1 MCGGFGGNTE
11 RRTSRVSVGP
21 GEGRESSFVLLF
33 CLSGWSDVLEF
44 SIHLFM
50 TLRVDPVTNVVDAV
64 SRFVDRLTLP
74 AREKKQLETDLQ
86 KLIQEIER
94 DLVQAR
100 ASIVVEETRGNWLQ
114 RSWRPLVMLT
124 FATIVLVG
132 TFINV
137 PILSDTSRFWDL
149 LEIGLGGYV
158 VGRSGEKIM
167 QAFARKP
174 R

>member
-1 MCGGFGGNTE
+1 
-11 RRTSRVSVGP
+11 
-21 GEGRESSFVLLF
+21 
-33 CLSGWSDVLEF
+33 
-44 SIHLFM
+44 M

-64 SRFVDRLTLP
+64 SRVVDRLTLP

-158 VGRSGEKIM
+158 GGRSGEKIR

>member
-1 MCGGFGGNTE
+1 
-11 RRTSRVSVGP
+11 
-21 GEGRESSFVLLF
+21 
-33 CLSGWSDVLEF
+33 
-44 SIHLFM
+44 M
-50 TLRVDPVTNVVDAV
+50 TLRVGPVTNVVDAV
-64 SRFVDRLTLP
+64 SRFVDKLTLP
-74 AREKKQLETDLQ
+74 AREKKQLEADLQ

-94 DLVQAR
+94 DLVRAR

-114 RSWRPLVMLT
+114 RSWRSLVMLI
-124 FATIVLVG
+124 FSMIVLVG

-137 PILSDTSRFWDL
+137 PMLSDTSRFWDL

-167 QAFARKP
+167 QAFVRKP

>member
-1 MCGGFGGNTE
+1 
-11 RRTSRVSVGP
+11 
-21 GEGRESSFVLLF
+21 
-33 CLSGWSDVLEF
+33 
-44 SIHLFM
+44 M

-158 VGRSGEKIM
+158 IGRSGEKVTDCLLS
-167 QAFARKP
+167 RKWK
-174 R
+174 

>member
-1 MCGGFGGNTE
+1 
-11 RRTSRVSVGP
+11 
-21 GEGRESSFVLLF
+21 
-33 CLSGWSDVLEF
+33 
-44 SIHLFM
+44 M

-132 TFINV
+132 TCINV